1 MINRNG
7 GNMKQVFII
16 FSICLGLFYFCYA
29 ETSDSINAGADSAV
43 FPSFSAKNLND
54 SMITVPDPV
63 SPKVEV
69 AVMTF
74 SRQEIAATDSWI
86 NTFNSIYRGNSSVC
100 YSQTA
105 VIGDIPLIGGLIIN
119 GMKGNISKDK
129 WDRFLTYTGD
139 REKIIKSLAVDN
151 PALFYVYVIGKDGLI
166 KWMVKSSKST
176 DADITALLKAV
187 KKETSAGN
195 RK

>member
-1 MINRNG
+1 
-7 GNMKQVFII
+7 MKHLLMPFLICTGI
-16 FSICLGLFYFCYA
+16 FNFCCA
-29 ETSDSINAGADSAV
+29 ETSNSINSRAESAV

-63 SPKVEV
+63 TPRVEV

-86 NTFNSIYRGNSSVC
+86 NTFNSIYKENSSVC

-119 GMKGNISKDK
+119 GIKGSISKDK
-129 WDRFLTYTGD
+129 WDRFLIYTGD
-139 REKIIKSLAVDN
+139 KEKIVKSLNVEN
-151 PALFYVYVIGKDGLI
+151 PYLFYVYVIGKDGLI

-176 DADITALLKAV
+176 DNDITALLEAV
-187 KKETSAGN
+187 KKETLIKN
-195 RK
+195 